1 MKPSANLI
9 FFGNERLS
17 TSFQP
22 HGAPTLQALIDAG
35 YNVVA
40 VVANYERGN
49 SRNARELEIEEVAR
63 HHNIP
68 VLLPEKL
75 SDIKDQLVQ
84 LNPTVGVLV
93 AYGKMVPQSIIDIF
107 PKGILN
113 IHPSLLP
120 EKRGSTPIETA
131 ILDGS
136 TKTGVSIMQLVKAMD
151 AGPIFTQ
158 EQVALTGQ
166 ETKQQLSEE
175 LLSLGGKLLLKVLPG
190 VIAGTAEPR
199 EQDES
204 KATFTNLIKK
214 SDARLEPSNKS
225 AQQLERE
232 IRAFAGWPKSN
243 LDLFDQ
249 TIIVTSARIADNQN
263 DGALVITCAD
273 DSCLEIQSLIG
284 PSGRQMSGAD
294 FIRGYKKS

>member
-1 MKPSANLI
+1 MKSSANLI

-22 HGAPTLQALIDAG
+22 HGAPTLQALLDAG
-35 YNVVA
+35 YNVVT

-49 SRNARELEIEEVAR
+49 SRSARELEIEEVAR

-120 EKRGSTPIETA
+120 EKRGSTPIETV

-151 AGPIFTQ
+151 AGPIFAQ
-158 EQVALTGQ
+158 EQVVLTGQ

-175 LLSLGGKLLLKVLPG
+175 LLSLGGKLLLKVLPD
-190 VIAGTAEPR
+190 VITGNIEPK

-214 SDARLEPSNKS
+214 TDARLDPNNKS
-225 AQQLERE
+225 AHQLERE

-243 LDLFDQ
+243 IDLFDQ

-263 DGALVITCAD
+263 DGVLVITCAD
-273 DSCLEIQSLIG
+273 NSYLEIQNLIG